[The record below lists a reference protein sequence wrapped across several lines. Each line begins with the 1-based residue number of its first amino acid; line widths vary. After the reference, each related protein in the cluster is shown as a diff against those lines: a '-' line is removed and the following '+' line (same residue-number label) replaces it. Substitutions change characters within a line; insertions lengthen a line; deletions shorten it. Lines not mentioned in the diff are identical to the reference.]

1 MSKKSRELLHVLSWI
16 AFIIYL
22 ILMVYFL
29 FFCEQLGR
37 TPSDRYH
44 YNLKPFT
51 EIKRY
56 VNHIEEIGYFGV
68 ALNLFGNVVCF
79 MPLGFVL
86 PILSR
91 RKWGVIR
98 ITVVSCLSSFV
109 VEAVQLVTKLGSC
122 DVDDIIMNTLGGLSG
137 YILFAICSKIYR
149 TTIRKRRNSREL
161 LVSEKRG

>member
-1 MSKKSRELLHVLSWI
+1 MSKKGRKLLHGVSWI
-16 AFIIYL
+16 EFIIYL

-56 VNHIEEIGYFGV
+56 MGHVEEIGYFGV

-86 PILSR
+86 PILSH

-98 ITVVSCLSSFV
+98 ITIVSFLSSCV
-109 VEAVQLVTKLGSC
+109 IEVVQLVTKLGSC
-122 DVDDIIMNTLGGLSG
+122 DVDDIILNTLGGLTG
-137 YILFAICSKIYR
+137 YILFVVCSKIYR
-149 TTIRKRRNSREL
+149 ATIRNCK
-161 LVSEKRG
+161 

>member
-1 MSKKSRELLHVLSWI
+1 MSKKGRKLLHVVSWI

-56 VNHIEEIGYFGV
+56 MGHVEEIGYFGV

-86 PILSR
+86 PILSH

-98 ITVVSCLSSFV
+98 ITIVSFLSSCV
-109 VEAVQLVTKLGSC
+109 IEVVQLVTKLGSC
-122 DVDDIIMNTLGGLSG
+122 DVDDIILNTLGGLTG
-137 YILFAICSKIYR
+137 YILFVVCSKIYR
-149 TTIRKRRNSREL
+149 ATIRNCK
-161 LVSEKRG
+161 